1 MSAKCPTF
9 GFEILA
15 RKNTLFNAII
25 PIEER

>member
-9 GFEILA
+9 CFEILA

-25 PIEER
+25 PMEER